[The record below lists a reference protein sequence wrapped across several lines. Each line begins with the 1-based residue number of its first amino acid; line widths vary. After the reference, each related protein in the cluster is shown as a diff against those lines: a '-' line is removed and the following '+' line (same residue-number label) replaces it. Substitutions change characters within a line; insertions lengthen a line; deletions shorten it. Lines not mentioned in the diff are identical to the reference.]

1 MKPLLVTD
9 AVESRVSAAG
19 GLALDLGSTESPRTA
34 RDQRIL
40 ERDVADRVARIVIVA
55 LFSFMAVRI
64 GADFLTTGRLT
75 GLLLLGSEALVVVM
89 TVLRRAPAVVD
100 RSIRARALTALSL
113 LGPPLVKPSVVAA
126 LAPEVLTVGL
136 SVIGLLIVIAG
147 KVSLGRSF
155 GLIPANRG
163 IVQSGLYRL
172 VRHPIYLGY
181 LITHV
186 AFIAA
191 NPTLWNIAL
200 LLTADIA
207 LLARAVCEERTL
219 ARDEA
224 YRTYQTRVRWRVVP
238 GFF

>member
-1 MKPLLVTD
+1 MKPLLVAD

-19 GLALDLGSTESPRTA
+19 GLGLDLGSAESSRA
-34 RDQRIL
+34 HGQIM
-40 ERDVADRVARIVIVA
+40 ERDVADRVARILIIA

-64 GADFLTTGRLT
+64 GADFLATGRLT
-75 GLLLLGSEALVVVM
+75 GPLLLASEALVVVL
-89 TVLRRAPAVVD
+89 TVFRRAPAVVD
-100 RSIRARALTALSL
+100 RSVRARVLTLLSM
-113 LGPPLVKPSVVAA
+113 LGPPLVRPASVAT
-126 LAPEVLTVGL
+126 LAPEVVTVGV
-136 SVIGLLIVIAG
+136 SVIGLLVVIAG
-147 KVSLGRSF
+147 KMSLGRSF

-163 IVQSGLYRL
+163 IVSTGLYRV

-186 AFIAA
+186 AFVAA
-191 NPTLWNIAL
+191 NPTPWNIAL

-207 LLARAVCEERTL
+207 LLARAVCEEHTL

-224 YRTYQTRVRWRVVP
+224 YRSYQSRVRWRVVP